1 MKRLCIATLLAVSAI
16 LFFHPAAHA
25 FGIMGCWWNIDE
37 ADSDGW
43 GAGIRQEIPLLPW
56 GREGDD
62 DDVRTTV
69 QGDSVVTTEPADD
82 DRDLNAEDSLVRLS
96 LDTRASYFRF
106 DDADLNVIPLE
117 VGALV
122 GLGVLYGEIGGG
134 YYIMDA
140 DYDVQN
146 NWGWYALAGVMLG
159 KGTKGLFGEVKWTSL
174 TSDIDNVD
182 VDLGDVPTSIDAG
195 GVGINVGVSFGI

>member
-1 MKRLCIATLLAVSAI
+1 MKRLCIAILLAVSAMI
-16 LFFHPAAHA
+16 FIHPSAHA
-25 FGIMGCWWNIDE
+25 FGIMGCWWNIEEGD
-37 ADSDGW
+37 ADGW

-56 GREGDD
+56 GHEGDN

-69 QGDSVVTTEPADD
+69 EGDSVVIQEHGDD
-82 DRDLNAEDSLVRLS
+82 DNDLNAEDSLVRLS

-106 DDADLNVIPLE
+106 EDADLNVIPLE

-122 GLGVLYGEIGGG
+122 GLGVLYGSIGGG
-134 YYIMDA
+134 YYIMNA

-146 NWGWYALAGVMLG
+146 NWGWYALAGVMIG
-159 KGTKGLFGEVKWTSL
+159 RGTKGLFGEVKWTSL

-182 VDLGDVPTSIDAG
+182 VDLEDVPDSLDAG